1 MTRHNKSFVY
11 WTFLLVASLLVVV
24 PLSWWDLPTERTWLL
39 FVAREGDGTE
49 SLNTPLDS
57 PGNYSVD
64 KLLSRILKLSLARAC
79 VWEWEMGEGASSITG
94 SEHSFFSVI
103 PTVTHTH
110 LLFFVLS
117 STTFL
122 GNTLGMQII
131 CGSLVSSSQNTPRW
145 VVAHLFRHA
154 QRECKTRL
162 ATASSQGLCKINIQK
177 YGFISISSLPLS
189 TRDSSEPG
197 TWQKVKLIIKKQQ
210 GKKNVSS
217 SASSSR
223 HRTLISTINESFYPL
238 STSQPSG

>member
-11 WTFLLVASLLVVV
+11 LTFLLVASLLVVV
-24 PLSWWDLPTERTWLL
+24 PLSWCDLPTERTWLL

-79 VWEWEMGEGASSITG
+79 VWERKGWRSQQHHRKWTQLLLCNS
-94 SEHSFFSVI
+94 HRH
-103 PTVTHTH
+103 THTH

-122 GNTLGMQII
+122 GNTLGMQLI

-154 QRECKTRL
+154 HRECKTRL

-189 TRDSSEPG
+189 TRASSEPG
-197 TWQKVKLIIKKQQ
+197 TWQKVKLIIKNRRR
-210 GKKNVSS
+210 KKKVSS

-223 HRTLISTINESFYPL
+223 HRTLISTINESFYTI
-238 STSQPSG
+238 STSQTSG